1 MMSAGVFMSLAKPVA
16 RSLAVSGLALLLM
29 GCPYES
35 SEPLTPLASSAL
47 DPRLTGAW
55 RCLQSTEDQTW
66 RVTFTP
72 FDEHQYVVSLQE
84 PPTEKEEFGLLH
96 AYAGKL
102 GEVSVL
108 SLQELGPDKDGKPRD
123 WSWLRYTLVD
133 GDLLR
138 LRFVS
143 DKPLKPAKTPAEA
156 RALVEKQ
163 LASPDLY
170 EEGFVCV
177 GVPEPE

>member
-1 MMSAGVFMSLAKPVA
+1 MSLLKPVF
-16 RSLAVSGLALLLM
+16 RSAAVAGLALVLM

-47 DPRLTGAW
+47 DAHLTGTW
-55 RCLQSTEDQTW
+55 RCLQSTEEQTS

-72 FDEHQYVVSLQE
+72 FDEHQYVLSLQQ
-84 PPTEKEEFGLLH
+84 PPTEKEEFGLMH

-102 GEVSVL
+102 GQASVL
-108 SLQELGPDKDGKPRD
+108 SLQELGPDNDGKPHA

-138 LRFVS
+138 LRFLS

-156 RALVEKQ
+156 RALAEKQ
-163 LASPDLY
+163 LDTPELY

-177 GVPEPE
+177 RVPEPD